1 MTLTVNGVALKVVG
15 MSSLILHR
23 SPSAYGPAS
32 SSAHMWLL
40 AVLGVVFLYGGLFFE
55 FAR

>member
-1 MTLTVNGVALKVVG
+1 MTVIGVALRMVD
-15 MSSLILHR
+15 MSSSLTLHR

>member
-1 MTLTVNGVALKVVG
+1 MVD
-15 MSSLILHR
+15 MSSSLTLHR